1 MTNEFDVKCECI
13 KKCLKFQVELITFL
27 KYFSLKTKFTKN
39 RGTDT
44 RKGQGYWWQTE
55 NNIPGKFK

>member
-44 RKGQGYWWQTE
+44 RKGQGY
-55 NNIPGKFK
+55 